1 VQLLEAA
8 VSLPV
13 QANGI
18 WRSVRPAFGKPSFP
32 FDGSPYGSADRDTEC
47 DADRGVIEP
56 YRADCRADS
65 DSYRHT
71 ESHDR
76 DLIQVLWREY
86 VFRCMTASCGRGPS
100 EAS

>member
-1 VQLLEAA
+1 M
-8 VSLPV
+8 PV
-13 QANGI
+13 QGNGS
-18 WRSVRPAFGKPSFP
+18 WRSVRLAFSKPSLL
-32 FDGSPYGSADRDTEC
+32 FDGSPNGGADRDTER
-47 DADRGVIEP
+47 DADRGVIEQ

-71 ESHDR
+71 ESRDR
-76 DLIQVLWREY
+76 DLVQVLWREY

>member
-1 VQLLEAA
+1 M
-8 VSLPV
+8 PV
-13 QANGI
+13 QANRS
-18 WRSVRPAFGKPSFP
+18 WRSVRLALSKPSLL
-32 FDGSPYGSADRDTEC
+32 FDGSPNRG
-47 DADRGVIEP
+47 ADRGVIEQ

-86 VFRCMTASCGRGPS
+86 VFRCITASCGRGPS